1 MGFKDYILARK
12 EWKTHINRIKA
23 LPKDYQIVY
32 KQIQKYLY
40 KVGPVELGEDIKL
53 LTGIVDL
60 FEENAK
66 LGNSV
71 LSVTGEDVAGFCDDL
86 IKDSKTFYDVY
97 MENKK

>member
-1 MGFKDYILARK
+1 MSIKDYIVARK
-12 EWKTHINRIKA
+12 EWKAHTRRVKA
-23 LPKDYQIVY
+23 LPKDYQVVY

-40 KVGPVELGEDIKL
+40 KIGPVELGENINL
-53 LTGIVDL
+53 FVGIIDL

-66 LGNSV
+66 LGKDI
-71 LSVTGEDVAGFCDDL
+71 LEVTGEDVAGFCDEL